1 MKSVKLK
8 LHMFSSIFAYKLA
21 YFTVETITVGGQRT
35 KLQVTRTALCTYWS
49 FQHGTLRF
57 YCARMYLISIR
68 KGSRQIRRK
77 SSERGRNR

>member
-35 KLQVTRTALCTYWS
+35 KLQVTRTALLYLLVFSAWH
-49 FQHGTLRF
+49 FAFLLRQDVPNF
-57 YCARMYLISIR
+57 H
-68 KGSRQIRRK
+68 
-77 SSERGRNR
+77 